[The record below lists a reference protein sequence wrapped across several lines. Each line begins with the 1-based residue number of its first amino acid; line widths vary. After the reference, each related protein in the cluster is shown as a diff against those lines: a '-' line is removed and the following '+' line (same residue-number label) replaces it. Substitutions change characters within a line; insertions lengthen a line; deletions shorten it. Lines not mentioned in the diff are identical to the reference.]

1 MMPGTLASETS
12 VFGLP
17 RVQAHLRA
25 LLAMGSPSRRHLRH
39 SLLCTT
45 LGGHDCDLLTI
56 TDFSDGDEGE
66 RHDPVIFY
74 RQ

>member
-1 MMPGTLASETS
+1 M
-12 VFGLP
+12 FGLP

-66 RHDPVIFY
+66 GPSVAESTTLLMSH
-74 RQ
+74 